1 MYLSKFYSTSGT
13 PEEEARIE
21 LNACDQTANKLFHV
35 TLRMEAKMDNSRCP
49 DVNPMPYKCSLE
61 SIASGLQLNKPSAK
75 PPPSK
80 NKILKA
86 QIRTNSEKE
95 AIPVDS
101 FETTS
106 DVNPDL
112 LRFLTSKER

>member
-1 MYLSKFYSTSGT
+1 
-13 PEEEARIE
+13 
-21 LNACDQTANKLFHV
+21 
-35 TLRMEAKMDNSRCP
+35 MDNPRCP

-61 SIASGLQLNKPSAK
+61 SIAAGLQLNEPSAK

-86 QIRTNSEKE
+86 KIRANSEKE
-95 AIPVDS
+95 SIPVDS
-101 FETTS
+101 FGTTS

-112 LRFLTSKER
+112 LSFLTSKDR